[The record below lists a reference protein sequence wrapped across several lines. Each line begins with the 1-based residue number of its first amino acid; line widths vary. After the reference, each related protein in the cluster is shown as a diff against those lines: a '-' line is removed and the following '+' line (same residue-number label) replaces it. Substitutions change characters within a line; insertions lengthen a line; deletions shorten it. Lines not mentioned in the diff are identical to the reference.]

1 MNAHTS
7 QPPPPQAAAAILN
20 PTKRNK
26 HARLP
31 GGKIELS
38 TRGFREP
45 FATRSEQ
52 KPVVK
57 TLAFEIKLAE
67 KNTYCYGNCGRHMGR
82 GTTPE
87 RDPGTRS
94 HLPVVIANRC
104 AVPGSV
110 RSVVL
115 LVSVLVDILAVAVH
129 LVVLIGHF
137 AFLTFSSENYTSA
150 GCLAG

>member
-31 GGKIELS
+31 EEKIELS

-57 TLAFEIKLAE
+57 TLAFEAKLAE
-67 KNTYCYGNCGRHMGR
+67 KKHQLLWQLRPPYGTWH
-82 GTTPE
+82 
-87 RDPGTRS
+87 D
-94 HLPVVIANRC
+94 
-104 AVPGSV
+104 
-110 RSVVL
+110 
-115 LVSVLVDILAVAVH
+115 
-129 LVVLIGHF
+129 
-137 AFLTFSSENYTSA
+137 A
-150 GCLAG
+150 GP

>member
-7 QPPPPQAAAAILN
+7 QPLPPQAAAAILN

-38 TRGFREP
+38 TGRFREP

-67 KNTYCYGNCGRHMGR
+67 KRNLLLWQLRPPYGTWH
-82 GTTPE
+82 
-87 RDPGTRS
+87 D
-94 HLPVVIANRC
+94 
-104 AVPGSV
+104 
-110 RSVVL
+110 
-115 LVSVLVDILAVAVH
+115 
-129 LVVLIGHF
+129 
-137 AFLTFSSENYTSA
+137 A
-150 GCLAG
+150 GP